1 MPSTIFKI
9 TDQELKMSEAQ
20 ATAAKDHP
28 LIQITEDRSLGPFEK
43 GHEYRMTRWIAE
55 KLKSEGILEIKDQ
68 QPITNTEVSK
78 ILWREVR
85 SSVATKLSERFY
97 PRLRN
102 YLRLLRNQASKTG
115 RPAAVREEE
124 QATQNL
130 RDLLNSRLQK
140 ILRLTQAT
148 NPPVT
153 ALEGLT
159 PEERELYQQVREI
172 IDSWTQEL
180 QDF

>member
-1 MPSTIFKI
+1 
-9 TDQELKMSEAQ
+9 MSEAQ
-20 ATAAKDHP
+20 ATATKDHP
-28 LIQITEDRSLGPFEK
+28 AIQISEDQKMGPFEK

-55 KLKSEGILEIKDQ
+55 QLKIEGILEIKDT
-68 QPITNTEVSK
+68 QPVTNTEISK

-85 SSVATKLSERFY
+85 SSVLTKLPEKFY

-102 YLRLLRNQASKTG
+102 YLHILRQQASKTG
-115 RPAAVREEE
+115 KPIAIREEE
-124 QATQNL
+124 QALQNL

-148 NPPVT
+148 SPPTT
-153 ALEGLT
+153 ALEGMT
-159 PEERELYQQVREI
+159 PEEKELYQQVREI
-172 IDSWTQEL
+172 IDSWTEEL

>member
-1 MPSTIFKI
+1 
-9 TDQELKMSEAQ
+9 MSEAQ
-20 ATAAKDHP
+20 AIAAKDHP
-28 LIQITEDRSLGPFEK
+28 PVQISEDQKMGPFEK

-55 KLKSEGILEIKDQ
+55 QLRIEGILEIKDL
-68 QPITNTEVSK
+68 QPVTNTEVSK

-85 SSVATKLSERFY
+85 SSVLTKLPERFY

-102 YLRLLRNQASKTG
+102 YLHILRQQASKTSK
-115 RPAAVREEE
+115 PIAIREEE
-124 QATQNL
+124 QALQNL

-148 NPPVT
+148 SPPTT
-153 ALEGLT
+153 ALDGLT
-159 PEERELYQQVREI
+159 HEEGELYQQVREI
-172 IDSWTQEL
+172 IDSWTVEL

>member
-1 MPSTIFKI
+1 MPSNAFRL
-9 TDQELKMSEAQ
+9 TDQELRMSEAQ
-20 ATAAKDHP
+20 TIAAKDHP
-28 LIQITEDRSLGPFEK
+28 LVQISEDLKLGPFEK
-43 GHEYRMTRWIAE
+43 GHEYRMARWMAE
-55 KLKSEGILEIKDQ
+55 KLKTEGILEIKNA

-85 SSVATKLSERFY
+85 SSVVTKLPERFY

-102 YLRLLRNQASKTG
+102 YLRLLREQASKSG
-115 RPAAVREEE
+115 RPSAIREEE

-159 PEERELYQQVREI
+159 LEERELYESVREI
-172 IDSWTQEL
+172 MDSWIEEL

>member
-1 MPSTIFKI
+1 
-9 TDQELKMSEAQ
+9 MSEAQ
-20 ATAAKDHP
+20 ALASKDHP
-28 LIQITEDRSLGPFEK
+28 AVQISEDQRLGPFEK
-43 GHEYRMTRWIAE
+43 GHEYRMARWMAE
-55 KLKSEGILEIKDQ
+55 QLKIEGILEIKDP
-68 QPITNTEVSK
+68 QPVTNTEVSK

-85 SSVATKLSERFY
+85 SSVLTKLPERFY

-102 YLRLLRNQASKTG
+102 YLRNIRLQASKTG
-115 RPAAVREEE
+115 KPIAIREEE
-124 QATQNL
+124 QALQNL
-130 RDLLNSRLQK
+130 RDLLNSRQQK

-148 NPPVT
+148 SPPIT

-172 IDSWTQEL
+172 IDSWTEEL